1 MRFIKAIIC
10 ILALIVLIFGCKK
23 EDKTS
28 DVTYDHEF
36 VDLGLPSGTLW
47 AKCNVGASNPE
58 DMGDYFAWGETSTKE
73 MYDWKQYKYSN
84 FVNGEYKL
92 NKYCTDSTCGVN
104 GFADYI
110 TELEP
115 ADDAVIAK
123 WGEGWRMPTSEEFDE
138 LYKNTTYEWITI
150 NGVSGR
156 LLTGINGN
164 SIFFPATGCHLDD
177 TVICTGLGLYWSST
191 LQTQWQIAAWSL
203 HFDDTNCHVCGS
215 YERSRGQVIRAVRNK
230 Q

>member
-1 MRFIKAIIC
+1 MRFIKALIC
-10 ILALIVLIFGCKK
+10 ISAVVVVIFGCRK
-23 EDKTS
+23 ENNSS

-36 VDLGLPSGTLW
+36 VDLGLPNGTLW
-47 AKCNVGASNPE
+47 AKCNVGASSQE
-58 DMGDYFAWGETSTKE
+58 EFGDYFAWGETATKE

-92 NKYCTDSTCGVN
+92 NKYCTDTACGVN

-115 ADDAVIAK
+115 VDDAVIAN
-123 WGEGWRMPTSEEFDE
+123 WGEGWRMPTSEEYDE
-138 LYKNTTYEWITI
+138 LYQNTTFEWTTI
-150 NGVSGR
+150 NGVAGR
-156 LLTGINGN
+156 LLTGTNGN

-177 TVICTGLGLYWSST
+177 MIICTGLGLYWSST
-191 LQTQWQIAAWSL
+191 LQTQWQVAAWSL

-215 YERSRGQVIRAVRNK
+215 YERSRGQVVRAVRNK
-230 Q
+230 K

>member
-1 MRFIKAIIC
+1 MRFIKTIIC
-10 ILALIVLIFGCKK
+10 ILALVVLIFGCKK
-23 EDKTS
+23 DNQKS

-58 DMGDYFAWGETSTKE
+58 DIGDYFAWGETATKD
-73 MYDWKQYKYSN
+73 MYDWKQYKYSI
-84 FVNGEYKL
+84 FVDGEYKL
-92 NKYCTDSTCGVN
+92 NKYCTDSTSGVN

-115 ADDAVIAK
+115 ADDAVIAN

-138 LYKNTTYEWITI
+138 LYKNTTYEWTTI
-150 NGVSGR
+150 NDVGGR
-156 LLTGINGN
+156 LLTGSNGN
-164 SIFFPATGCHLDD
+164 SIFLPATGFYLED
-177 TVICTGLGLYWSST
+177 TIICKNLGLYWSST

-203 HFDDTNCHVCGS
+203 HFDDINCHVCGS
-215 YERSRGQVIRAVRNK
+215 YERSRGQVIRAVRKNL
-230 Q
+230 